1 MVLTAAKKD
10 ETAHLEALEVA
21 VLIAPQ
27 EQGVRRTGPIRVII
41 RVGAVEKAAVIGQV
55 VKMTI
60 TTTVGVVADLVIDLL
75 VQVLQKI
82 RKISWLRVCV
92 TKFLSAVSITASLTK
107 ISKVISNSSVQSRM
121 LKLCA
126 TLPVV
131 RAEVSA
137 S

>member
-27 EQGVRRTGPIRVII
+27 EQGVRRTGPIRVVI
-41 RVGAVEKAAVIGQV
+41 RVGAVEKAAEVIGQV
-55 VKMTI
+55 VRMTI

-75 VQVLQKI
+75 VQVLRTI

-92 TKFLSAVSITASLTK
+92 TKSL
-107 ISKVISNSSVQSRM
+107 
-121 LKLCA
+121 
-126 TLPVV
+126 
-131 RAEVSA
+131 
-137 S
+137 